1 MGIRLDAPSM
11 ADRSKAAGEH
21 AVRAAFP
28 EASLLRPAL
37 VYGPG
42 DHFFTRFAPLA
53 QSAPAIPLIGGGRT
67 RFQPMHVEDVAE
79 AIVRILE
86 QPGTAGRTFELGGKE
101 VVSFR
106 ELIER
111 LCQAFGRKPWL
122 VSIPFPIAETGAFLM
137 QWLPHAPLTVDQVRL
152 LKTDKVIHDSQ
163 NSPAALSIRPRTL
176 ESFLSELAKE
186 YSR

>member
-1 MGIRLDAPSM
+1 PSM

-53 QSAPAIPLIGGGRT
+53 QSVPAIPLIGGGRT

-122 VSIPFPIAETGAFLM
+122 VSIPFPIAETG
-137 QWLPHAPLTVDQVRL
+137 
-152 LKTDKVIHDSQ
+152 
-163 NSPAALSIRPRTL
+163 
-176 ESFLSELAKE
+176 
-186 YSR
+186 